1 MATLNLFA
9 ENVDEINKFLS
20 SFYNTKINLKDTL
33 SWKIDYQ
40 NPIELTE
47 IIGVFIDNYDS
58 FSLNM
63 WVSLDKL
70 IFIKI
75 ENTNGN
81 DVIKYLFERYPY

>member
-63 WVSLDKL
+63 WVSLDKS

-81 DVIKYLFERYPY
+81 DIIKYLFERYPY